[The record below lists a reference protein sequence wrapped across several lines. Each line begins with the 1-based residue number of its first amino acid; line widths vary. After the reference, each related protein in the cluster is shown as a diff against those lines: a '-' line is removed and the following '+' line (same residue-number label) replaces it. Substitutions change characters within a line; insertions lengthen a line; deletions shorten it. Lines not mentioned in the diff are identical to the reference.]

1 MRDDDEE
8 VINNIDDKQ
17 LQVPLAPCPA
27 SNTYTLQV
35 REASFPAPCKFVRPH
50 SPLPIP
56 TEGGRAPLSV

>member
-1 MRDDDEE
+1 MYLEEELPPDMRDDDEE

-35 REASFPAPCKFVRPH
+35 REASFPAA
-50 SPLPIP
+50 S
-56 TEGGRAPLSV
+56 S